1 MVTFFLLL
9 SSRGMCRVG
18 LAGQQTTALWLPGKP
33 ESSGPCVPGAPDPLS
48 TCSRQPAADLITGR
62 GKDSSGAC
70 SPPRLSLPQ
79 PPHKTA
85 STMLSSF
92 LQILPAQPVISNSL
106 CTQVHDLIYG
116 ALAACQRHVFPS
128 TFNNGIPFGHLTLC
142 LS

>member
-9 SSRGMCRVG
+9 SSREMCRVG
-18 LAGQQTTALWLPGKP
+18 LAGQQTTALWLPGKLG
-33 ESSGPCVPGAPDPLS
+33 SSGPCVPGALDPLS
-48 TCSRQPAADLITGR
+48 TCSRQPAVDLITSR

-70 SPPRLSLPQ
+70 SPTPFFLP
-79 PPHKTA
+79 PAPHKTA

-92 LQILPAQPVISNSL
+92 LQILPALPVISNRL

-116 ALAACQRHVFPS
+116 ALVECQRHVFPS
-128 TFNNGIPFGHLTLC
+128 TFNNGIPFGHLTLS